1 MRIGITERGD
11 AGRDCG
17 WYEKCHDRKVDGA
30 ILITKSL
37 TQGMGER
44 ALALFHEGFPLIIHV
59 GCTGWGGSWLEPGA
73 FTPDQQLCATKA
85 LIEKG
90 FPARN
95 MVLRIDPVIPTDE
108 GIERVKLVLDRAF
121 AMEIIGGNESARLR
135 FSIMDEY
142 RHVKQR
148 LIASGHQ
155 PFYGPNDFQC
165 GRNAKDGVIAVLGN
179 WRMDTLVAFPGAK
192 LPRFESCGEDPQLV
206 EQKGAFADQFEVAG
220 CISNKDLRIM
230 GLPEVTGDATNPQ
243 GRQFC
248 RCLSCKTELLEHK
261 HPCKNACKYCYWRNQ

>member
-11 AGRDCG
+11 AGRDYG
-17 WYEKCHDRKVDGA
+17 WYEKCHDRQVDGA
-30 ILITKSL
+30 VLITKSI

-44 ALALFHEGFPLIIHV
+44 VLALLHEGFPLVIHV

-73 FTPDQQLCATKA
+73 FTPDRQLAATRA
-85 LIEKG
+85 LIDNG

-95 MVLRIDPVIPTDE
+95 LVLRTDPVIPTDE
-108 GIERVKLVLDRAF
+108 GIERVKLVLDKAF
-121 AMEIIGGNESARLR
+121 AMGIIGGSESARLR

-165 GRNAKDGVIAVLGN
+165 SRNAKDGVIATLGN
-179 WRMDTLVAFPGAK
+179 WRMDTLIAHPGAN
-192 LPRFESCGEDPQLV
+192 LPKFESCGEDPALV
-206 EQKGAFADQFEVAG
+206 ERKGVFADQFEVMG
-220 CISNKDLRIM
+220 CISNKDLHLM

-261 HPCKNACKYCYWRNQ
+261 HPCKNACLYCYWRNQ